1 MKKKVKENYNVFL
14 VQLKPF
20 APDKRNNE
28 KVVALQEDSIN
39 ENICGMGWGFAEF
52 FQKNQESQLQAI
64 GVENYKKSYK
74 EYYGASKALTE
85 ALNRYNEIKEGDYIL
100 TRLYNT
106 SLCYIGK
113 VKSKAY
119 HSENK
124 LSNIRYGMTNYSW
137 IVDVEWKNIGPFISI
152 PSALRGVM
160 QSRMNTIKKLND
172 MQHLVQK
179 KLIKV
184 LYEETQEKIEI
195 NSENFYRALD
205 ALDLEDL
212 VAKYVIENNSGYMLI
227 PSSCKSDEPTF
238 EFKFLNKNKM
248 ITCQVKNN
256 EDIDCNVYSNL
267 ANTLEKI
274 YLFSG
279 KGYVGQIKEN
289 IKNIILIEKEEL
301 FNVLRKDFHD
311 KGEFY
316 NELHKYYTIKE

>member
-1 MKKKVKENYNVFL
+1 MKNNEKENYNVFL

-20 APDKRNNE
+20 APEDRNNE

-39 ENICGMGWGFAEF
+39 ENICGMGWGLSNY
-52 FQKNQESQLQAI
+52 FQKDQKSYLQEI
-64 GVENYKKSYK
+64 GVENYKMSYK
-74 EYYGASKALTE
+74 KAHNSSRTLTQ
-85 ALNRYNEIKEGDYIL
+85 ALNRYNEIEEGDYIL

-119 HSENK
+119 HSDNK
-124 LSNIRYGMTNYSW
+124 LRNIRSGRNYSW
-137 IVDVEWKNIGPFISI
+137 IVDVEWKEIGSFINIPN
-152 PSALRGVM
+152 ALRGVM
-160 QSRMNTIKKLND
+160 QSRMNTIKKLD
-172 MQHLVQK
+172 DTQHLIQK

-184 LYEETQEKIEI
+184 LFEDSQEKIEI

-212 VAKYVIENNSGYMLI
+212 VAKYIVENNSGYMLM

-238 EFKFLNKNKM
+238 EFKFLNKNKI

-256 EDIDCNVYSNL
+256 KDIDCNVYSDL
-267 ANTLEKI
+267 ANDFEKI

-301 FNVLRKDFHD
+301 FKVLKKDFND
-311 KGEFY
+311 RGEFF
-316 NELHKYYTIKE
+316 NELHKYYIIEE

>member
-1 MKKKVKENYNVFL
+1 MKENVKENYNVFL

-20 APDKRNNE
+20 APDERNNE

-39 ENICGMGWGFAEF
+39 EKICGMGWALPEF
-52 FQKNQESQLQAI
+52 FQKNQEIQLKEI
-64 GVENYKKSYK
+64 GVENYKISYK
-74 EYYGASKALTE
+74 KDYKASKMLTQ
-85 ALNRYNEIKEGDYIL
+85 ALNRYNEIEEGDYIL

-124 LSNIRYGMTNYSW
+124 LINIRYGTNYSW
-137 IVDVEWKNIGPFISI
+137 IVDVEWKKIGSFISI
-152 PSALRGVM
+152 PNALRGVM

-172 MQHLVQK
+172 DQHLVQK

-184 LYEETQEKIEI
+184 LFEESQEKIEI

-212 VAKYVIENNSGYMLI
+212 VAKYILEHNSGYMLM

-256 EDIDCNVYSNL
+256 KDIDCNVYSDL
-267 ANTLEKI
+267 ANNFEKI

-289 IKNIILIEKEEL
+289 IKNIILIEKEKL
-301 FNVLRKDFHD
+301 FKVLKKDFHD
-311 KGEFY
+311 EGEFY
-316 NELHKYYTIKE
+316 NELYKYYIIEE

>member
-1 MKKKVKENYNVFL
+1 MKENVKENYNVFL

-20 APDKRNNE
+20 GPDKRNNE
-28 KVVALQEDSIN
+28 KVIALQEDSIN
-39 ENICGMGWGFAEF
+39 EKICGMGWGFAEF
-52 FQKNQESQLQAI
+52 FQKNQESQLQEI
-64 GVENYKKSYK
+64 GVEKYKKSYK
-74 EYYGASKALTE
+74 ECYGASKTLTE
-85 ALNRYNEIKEGDYIL
+85 ALNRYNEIEEGDYIL

-124 LSNIRYGMTNYSW
+124 LSNIRCGKNYSW

-179 KLIKV
+179 KLVKV
-184 LYEETQEKIEI
+184 LFEGSQEKIEI

-212 VAKYVIENNSGYMLI
+212 VAKYILENNSGYMLI

-238 EFKFLNKNKM
+238 EFKFLNKNKI

-256 EDIDCNVYSNL
+256 EDIECNVYSHL
-267 ANTLEKI
+267 ANNFEKI

-301 FNVLRKDFHD
+301 FNVLKKDFHD
-311 KGEFY
+311 EGEFY
-316 NELHKYYTIKE
+316 NELHKYYIIEE

>member
-1 MKKKVKENYNVFL
+1 MKENVKENYNVFL

-20 APDKRNNE
+20 GPDERNNE
-28 KVVALQEDSIN
+28 KVIALQEDSIN
-39 ENICGMGWGFAEF
+39 EKICGMGWGFAEF
-52 FQKNQESQLQAI
+52 FQKNQESQLQKI
-64 GVENYKKSYK
+64 GVENYKKSCKNAYT
-74 EYYGASKALTE
+74 ASRTLAQ
-85 ALNRYNEIKEGDYIL
+85 ALNRYNEIEDGDYIL

-119 HSENK
+119 HSEKK
-124 LSNIRYGMTNYSW
+124 LSNIRYGTNYSW
-137 IVDVEWKNIGPFISI
+137 IVDVEWKKIGAFINIPN
-152 PSALRGVM
+152 ALRGIM
-160 QSRMNTIKKLND
+160 QGRMNTIKSLNKP
-172 MQHLVQK
+172 QYIVQK

-184 LYEETQEKIEI
+184 LFEDSQEKIEL

-212 VAKYVIENNSGYMLI
+212 VAKYILENNPGYMLI

-267 ANTLEKI
+267 ANNFEKI

-301 FNVLRKDFHD
+301 FNVLKKDFHD

-316 NELHKYYTIKE
+316 NELHQYYIIKE

>member
-1 MKKKVKENYNVFL
+1 MKENVKENYNVFL

-20 APDKRNNE
+20 GPDKRNNE
-28 KVVALQEDSIN
+28 NVVALQEDSIN
-39 ENICGMGWGFAEF
+39 EKICGMGWGFAEF
-52 FQKNQESQLQAI
+52 FQKNQEIQLQEI
-64 GVENYKKSYK
+64 GVKNYKTSYK
-74 EYYGASKALTE
+74 KYHEASKMLTE
-85 ALNRYNEIKEGDYIL
+85 ALNRYNEIEEGDYIL

-124 LSNIRYGMTNYSW
+124 LSNIRYGTNYSW

-160 QSRMNTIKKLND
+160 QSRMNTIKKLD
-172 MQHLVQK
+172 DIKHFVQK
-179 KLIKV
+179 KLIKA
-184 LYEETQEKIEI
+184 LFGDSQEKIEI
-195 NSENFYRALD
+195 TSGDFYRALD

-212 VAKYVIENNSGYMLI
+212 VAKYIIENNSGYMLI
-227 PSSCKSDEPTF
+227 PSSCKSNEQTF
-238 EFKFLNKNKM
+238 EFKFLNKNKI

-267 ANTLEKI
+267 ANNFEKI

-279 KGYVGQIKEN
+279 KGYIGQVKED
-289 IKNIILIEKEEL
+289 IKNIILIEKKEL
-301 FNVLRKDFHD
+301 FDVLKKDFHD
-311 KGEFY
+311 EGEFY
-316 NELHKYYTIKE
+316 NELHQYYIIKE